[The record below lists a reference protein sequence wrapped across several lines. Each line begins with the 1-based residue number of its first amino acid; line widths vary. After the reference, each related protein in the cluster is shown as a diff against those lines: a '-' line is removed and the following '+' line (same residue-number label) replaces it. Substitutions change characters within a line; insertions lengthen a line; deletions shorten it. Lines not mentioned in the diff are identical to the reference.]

1 MNRVELTGRLT
12 KEPELKTTGNGVSV
26 CSFILA
32 VNRKYKNPDGNY
44 DADFINCVA
53 WRQSA
58 EFMHKY
64 CDKGSMIGVA
74 GSIQTRN
81 YEKDGQRIYI
91 TEVAVDEVEPLSVN
105 RTSNQ
110 TMSTAQ
116 GMPEDDVDFG
126 AFAPADGD
134 LPY

>member
-12 KEPELKTTGNGVSV
+12 REPELKTTGNGVSV
-26 CSFILA
+26 CSFTLA

-58 EFMHKY
+58 EFICKY

-81 YEKDGQRIYI
+81 YEKDGQRVYI
-91 TEVAVDEVEPLSVN
+91 TEVSVDEVEPLS
-105 RTSNQ
+105 TSKTYNQ
-110 TMSTAQ
+110 TMSAAQ

>member
-1 MNRVELTGRLT
+1 
-12 KEPELKTTGNGVSV
+12 
-26 CSFILA
+26 
-32 VNRKYKNPDGNY
+32 
-44 DADFINCVA
+44 
-53 WRQSA
+53 
-58 EFMHKY
+58 
-64 CDKGSMIGVA
+64 MIGVA

-81 YEKDGQRIYI
+81 YEKDGQRVYI
-91 TEVAVDEVEPLSVN
+91 TEVSVDEVEPLSVN